1 MPETMKPQFKHD
13 CDACVLLFVTSSKDD
28 VKRDV
33 YYCPKSDQGTILI
46 RWGDAPGSYASTPVS
61 TIVTNIRHYA
71 FDPMDTTL
79 RGFLTAWGQGLI
91 KMDIRKPDPL
101 IDVPSW
107 WIGYTKA
114 SDEID
119 NLRDR
124 LLFSFGCDDKE
135 PDREG
140 SIHYR
145 QALSHMELAKNAMS
159 LAALKEHQASNE
171 TKREPVVDA
180 WAAVDPDL
188 K

>member
-119 NLRDR
+119 NLWIKRRALRAAASLGDFPQHAWNNLAWEFTGNACKDSAFPLCDR
-124 LLFSFGCDDKE
+124 CEGAGYVESPGGMWAIYERCYTDD
-135 PDREG
+135 
-140 SIHYR
+140 
-145 QALSHMELAKNAMS
+145 
-159 LAALKEHQASNE
+159 
-171 TKREPVVDA
+171 
-180 WAAVDPDL
+180 
-188 K
+188 